1 MNTTEK
7 FHLPVDGVLE
17 MFNTFSRHHRSQ
29 SPTLTPVLQQQH
41 PKVLSK
47 TSMGLLE
54 TVKGRWRQQDK
65 RAVASVSSDPLPHR
79 CAAAPCSTGAIK
91 SRNCHRIVVL
101 GAPRVGK
108 TNVVRRFLGEDFQEQ
123 YEPTAEDFHRK
134 LFHIG
139 GETYQVDLLDAS
151 MERNFPAK
159 RRLSILTGDI
169 FLLVFSL
176 DDRESFSEVCE
187 LLGEIRAAKTKLLKF
202 KRPARLPVV
211 VCGNKADLAAQRAV
225 SRSEVAEALTQDITF
240 VETSAKRGTGLEAVF
255 KELAIMG
262 GLPDETSPSRH
273 HLVSMVTYQS
283 LCASQWGRRRSRTPC
298 AVVDSLV
305 RRPSFG
311 SDLRL
316 VLGSSTKANKPER
329 CQIQ

>member
-7 FHLPVDGVLE
+7 FHLPVDGVLK
-17 MFNTFSRHHRSQ
+17 MFNTFTRHHRSQ
-29 SPTLTPVLQQQH
+29 SPTPTPVLQQQH

-54 TVKGRWRQQDK
+54 TVKGRWRQQDN
-65 RAVASVSSDPLPHR
+65 RAVESVSSDPLPHR
-79 CAAAPCSTGAIK
+79 CADVTRSMGVIK
-91 SRNCHRIVVL
+91 PRNCHRIVVL
-101 GAPRVGK
+101 GAPQVGK
-108 TNVVRRFLGEDFQEQ
+108 TSVVRRFLGEDFQEQ
-123 YEPTAEDFHRK
+123 HEPTAEDFHRK

-176 DDRESFSEVCE
+176 CDRESFSEVCE
-187 LLGEIRAAKTKLLKF
+187 LLSEIKAAKTKLLKV
-202 KRPARLPVV
+202 KQPARLPVV
-211 VCGNKADLAAQRAV
+211 VCGNKVDLAAQRAV
-225 SRSEVAEALTQDITF
+225 SRSEVTEALTRDVTF
-240 VETSAKRGTGLEAVF
+240 VETSAKCGTGLEVAF
-255 KELAIMG
+255 KELAVMG

-273 HLVSMVTYQS
+273 QLVSMVAYQS
-283 LCASQWGRRRSRTPC
+283 LCVNQRGRRRSRTPC

-311 SDLRL
+311 SDLQL

-329 CQIQ
+329 CHIQ